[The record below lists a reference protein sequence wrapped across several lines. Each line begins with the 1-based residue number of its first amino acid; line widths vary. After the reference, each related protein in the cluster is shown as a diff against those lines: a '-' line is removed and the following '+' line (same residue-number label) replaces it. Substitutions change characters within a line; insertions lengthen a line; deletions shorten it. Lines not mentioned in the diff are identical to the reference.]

1 MAINEA
7 IENKTSAAYVAAMG
21 PEKAKKKKKAK
32 RRDSE
37 DGEVP
42 ESDASMVS
50 EASVDSEG

>member
-42 ESDASMVS
+42 ESDASVVS